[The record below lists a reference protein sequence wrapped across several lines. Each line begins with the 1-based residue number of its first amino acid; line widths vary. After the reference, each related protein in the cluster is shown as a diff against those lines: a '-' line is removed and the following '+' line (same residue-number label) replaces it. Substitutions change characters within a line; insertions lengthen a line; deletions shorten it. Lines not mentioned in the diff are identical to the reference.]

1 MGQVWESYQSWS
13 YMMTIY
19 LIFMNCCFLTH
30 QQQFNQSEI
39 QKLFLEYVRK
49 DVDFQPLLGT
59 RLGDHRHSDKLESLS
74 ENSLASLNKF
84 HEETL
89 IILENL
95 WKSREKYSIGDRVDL
110 ETWINHERRL
120 RWINEII
127 QPIYTDP
134 RIYSEYISDS
144 TFLLISQTTL
154 PPPVIYSSAI
164 RRIREIPRIVR
175 EAKVN
180 LFTQRKPRPAK
191 VFVETAIRQNLG
203 SLAWYRQGVID
214 QLGKSGPYD
223 ELVEACKEAVKSLE
237 DYQKFLSNELLPLAN
252 GDWRLGVDRYDQKL
266 VLELESSFSREQV
279 ALQANREFS
288 RVVSEMEILAK
299 QLWAKLYPDRP
310 VIPHHMSSNE
320 IIQQVISVLSKD
332 KVPVRELVEEAKR
345 SSVDLKLFIR
355 NRKILDLPDPD
366 RCDIVEMPEFQRGNS
381 VAYLNNAPPLDQNA
395 RSIYAISPPP
405 NDWDARRVDT
415 FLKEYN
421 RRMMRILTL
430 HEAYPGHYVQLEFA
444 NRNPSVIR
452 KILASGVYIE
462 GWAVHM
468 EQVLLDEGFAGND
481 LGLKLLQLKWYLRAI
496 GNALLDQGMHCH
508 GWSDEKALQFLVDEC
523 FQSEAEA
530 IGKITRSKQS
540 SCQLSTYFVGRMA
553 FQELRLNTQK
563 RLGNSFDLKRYHH
576 SVLELGSVPV
586 KHLSDLLIEKLPLQ
600 N

>member
-1 MGQVWESYQSWS
+1 M
-13 YMMTIY
+13 IY
-19 LIFMNCCFLTH
+19 LIFINCGFLIH
-30 QQQFNQSEI
+30 QQQFHQPEI

-74 ENSLASLNKF
+74 ENSLASRNKF

-89 IILENL
+89 IMLENL

-110 ETWINHERRL
+110 ETWINYERRL

-127 QPIYTDP
+127 QPVYTDP

-154 PPPVIYSSAI
+154 PPPVIYSSVI
-164 RRIREIPRIVR
+164 KRVREIPRVVR

-180 LFTQRKPRPAK
+180 LLTQRKPRPAK
-191 VFVETAIRQNLG
+191 VVVETAIKQNLG
-203 SLAWYRQGVID
+203 SLAWYRQGVLD
-214 QLGKSGPYD
+214 QLGKSGPYN

-345 SSVDLKLFIR
+345 SSVD
-355 NRKILDLPDPD
+355 
-366 RCDIVEMPEFQRGNS
+366 
-381 VAYLNNAPPLDQNA
+381 
-395 RSIYAISPPP
+395 
-405 NDWDARRVDT
+405 
-415 FLKEYN
+415 
-421 RRMMRILTL
+421 
-430 HEAYPGHYVQLEFA
+430 
-444 NRNPSVIR
+444 
-452 KILASGVYIE
+452 
-462 GWAVHM
+462 
-468 EQVLLDEGFAGND
+468 
-481 LGLKLLQLKWYLRAI
+481 
-496 GNALLDQGMHCH
+496 
-508 GWSDEKALQFLVDEC
+508 
-523 FQSEAEA
+523 
-530 IGKITRSKQS
+530 
-540 SCQLSTYFVGRMA
+540 
-553 FQELRLNTQK
+553 
-563 RLGNSFDLKRYHH
+563 
-576 SVLELGSVPV
+576 
-586 KHLSDLLIEKLPLQ
+586 
-600 N
+600 